1 MNVPAQQWMGST
13 SGVVASGQSEGL
25 SCNIA
30 PVYIDE
36 YMFVTIWSDQ
46 RQLSYNKR
54 RLINNQRE
62 GANGVNRKSRT
73 INDE

>member
-1 MNVPAQQWMGST
+1 MLVE
-13 SGVVASGQSEGL
+13 VVASGQSEGL
-25 SCNIA
+25 SCIIA

-46 RQLSYNKR
+46 RQLSYNKG
-54 RLINNQRE
+54 RLINNQQE
-62 GANGVNRKSRT
+62 GANGINRKSRT

>member
-1 MNVPAQQWMGST
+1 MNGSRT
-13 SGVVASGQSEGL
+13 KDKSGTCGGVASGQSEGL

-54 RLINNQRE
+54 RLINNQRK

-73 INDE
+73 IIDE